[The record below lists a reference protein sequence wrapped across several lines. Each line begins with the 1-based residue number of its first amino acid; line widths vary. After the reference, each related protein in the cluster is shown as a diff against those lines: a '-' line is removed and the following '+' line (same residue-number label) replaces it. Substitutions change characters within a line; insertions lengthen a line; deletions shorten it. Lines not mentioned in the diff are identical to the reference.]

1 MAGLDGKITIERE
14 LSPCIVHIS
23 QEISQPVDM
32 VKDYV
37 RYGAF
42 GLKRE
47 EQFKK
52 GLFHMWSPVTGKAI
66 VECEDGTMREVN
78 SKQIRFV
85 DNPMCEY
92 AFPEMEE
99 TQ

>member
-1 MAGLDGKITIERE
+1 
-14 LSPCIVHIS
+14 
-23 QEISQPVDM
+23 
-32 VKDYV
+32 
-37 RYGAF
+37 
-42 GLKRE
+42 
-47 EQFKK
+47 
-52 GLFHMWSPVTGKAI
+52 MWSPVTGKAI